1 MIMQKF
7 YSNGKLLLSGEYL
20 ILDGATGI
28 GLPTALGQE
37 MLVSNSDLDGILSWE
52 SLDETGD
59 NWFIGSYSLPDLKL
73 LGYTGQQKV
82 AHTLQSILLEAK
94 KVNPTFLD
102 SNQGIHVTSKLQFP
116 GDWGLGSSSTLIN
129 NIAQWSKIN
138 AFELLFNSFGGSG
151 YDIACA
157 QIDLPIIYEL
167 NQGSP
172 QFESVNFDPSFKD
185 KLYFVHLNKKQVSSE
200 GIKAYKRKK
209 VNQDTIQDISNLS
222 NRLLTVTSLDTFNE
236 IIKKHESIVGELLGV
251 EPVQQR
257 LFPDFPG
264 QIKSLGAWGGDF
276 ILVSGDTS
284 TKAYFNKK
292 GFQTVIPYVSMIKHH
307 E

>member
-1 MIMQKF
+1 M
-7 YSNGKLLLSGEYL
+7 
-20 ILDGATGI
+20 
-28 GLPTALGQE
+28 
-37 MLVSNSDLDGILSWE
+37 
-52 SLDETGD
+52 
-59 NWFIGSYSLPDLKL
+59 
-73 LGYTGQQKV
+73 
-82 AHTLQSILLEAK
+82 
-94 KVNPTFLD
+94 
-102 SNQGIHVTSKLQFP
+102 
-116 GDWGLGSSSTLIN
+116 
-129 NIAQWSKIN
+129 
-138 AFELLFNSFGGSG
+138 LFNSFGGSG

-157 QIDLPIIYEL
+157 QIDLPIIYQL

-172 QFESVNFDPSFKD
+172 QFEAVNFDPSFKD

-209 VNQDTIQDISNLS
+209 VNQDAIQDISNLS